1 MKYMMGKLANKDD
14 EYLTFLDELFS
25 DISGWITLHMTFEDS
40 LEDFAGDIKAI
51 LQSKQLWPSIY
62 REGMVEKFRDC
73 INEGDCLLA
82 IGDDEF
88 TLSMVKATKSDRIK
102 VYGICFDEAS
112 PLVSYCDEVLIIVG
126 DYENHTD
133 LFSKTLR
140 WKYLGRVSRPIID
153 SRTPGSYLSSGFG
166 FVIDV
171 RVRLGDKVKKGDVL
185 CVIEAMKME
194 EELLSDVDGV
204 VEGIFIKPGDR
215 VEFDEVLM
223 IIK

>member
-1 MKYMMGKLANKDD
+1 MKYILGKAEDKDD
-14 EYLTFLDELFS
+14 GYLTFLDELFS
-25 DISGWITLHMTFEDS
+25 DISGWITLHMAYDNS
-40 LEDFAGDIKAI
+40 VEDFADNVDGIFK
-51 LQSKQLWPSIY
+51 SKQMWPSLY
-62 REGMVEKFRDC
+62 RKGMIEKFRGRV
-73 INEGDCLLA
+73 NEGDCLLA

-88 TLSMVKATKSDRIK
+88 CLSMAKAAKSNLIK

-112 PLVSYCDEVLIIVG
+112 PLAEYCDEVLIIVG
-126 DYENHTD
+126 DFENYTN
-133 LFSKTLR
+133 LFNETLR
-140 WKYLGRVSRPIID
+140 WKFLGREGHPLIN
-153 SRTPGSYLSSGFG
+153 SRTPGSYVSSSFG

-185 CVIEAMKME
+185 CVIEIMKME

-215 VEFDEVLM
+215 VEYDEVLM

>member
-1 MKYMMGKLANKDD
+1 MKYMMGKSGHKDD
-14 EYLTFLDELFS
+14 DYLMFLEEFFD
-25 DISGWITLHMTFEDS
+25 DISSWITLHVACEDS
-40 LEDFAGDIKAI
+40 LEDFTAEIKNI
-51 LQSKQLWPSIY
+51 LQSKQLWPFVY
-62 REGMVEKFRDC
+62 HEGMEESFANSV
-73 INEGDCLLA
+73 NEGDCLLA
-82 IGDDEF
+82 LGDDEF
-88 TLSMVKATKSDRIK
+88 VISMVKAAKSNLVK

-126 DYENHTD
+126 DYENFTD
-133 LFSKTLR
+133 LFCKTLR

-171 RVRLGDKVKKGDVL
+171 RVKVGDNVKKGDVL

>member
-1 MKYMMGKLANKDD
+1 MKYIMGKLAGKDD

-25 DISGWITLHMTFEDS
+25 DISLWITLHMAYDDS
-40 LEDFAGDIKAI
+40 WEDFAGEIKAI

-62 REGMVEKFRDC
+62 REGMVEKFRGCVND
-73 INEGDCLLA
+73 GDCLLA
-82 IGDDEF
+82 IGDDDF
-88 TLSMVKATKSDRIK
+88 CLSMVKAAKSNCIK

-112 PLVSYCDEVLIIVG
+112 PLVGYCDEVLIIVG
-126 DYENHTD
+126 DYENHMD

-140 WKYLGRVSRPIID
+140 WKYLGRVNRPILD

-171 RVRLGDKVKKGDVL
+171 RVKVGDNVKKGDVL

-215 VEFDEVLM
+215 VDFDEVLM